1 MSILKLNP
9 GDRVSLTVR
18 TVEVVEGNY
27 GPQYKFSG
35 ATSSDKSAVIFL
47 NLEPADKQL
56 DRAGLK
62 SGELVGETI
71 DIERVEKNGTK
82 YTNIYRSN
90 GTPRP
95 LTTSGKEP
103 YSSGPRIPEMD
114 GSADIPKL
122 DRLFALYGVCLS
134 EAIQQAEKL
143 NEAQIG
149 SSPETVASMAA
160 TLFIQ
165 AAKVA

>member
-18 TVEVVEGNY
+18 NVEVVEGNY

-35 ATSSDKSAVIFL
+35 ETPGDSCAVIFL

-56 DRAGLK
+56 ARAGLK
-62 SGELVGETI
+62 SGTLVGETI

-82 YTNIYRSN
+82 YTNIYRASN
-90 GTPRP
+90 ITPSQQKQP
-95 LTTSGKEP
+95 FSA
-103 YSSGPRIPEMD
+103 GPRIPQMD
-114 GSADIPKL
+114 EPIDPTKL
-122 DRLFALYGVCLS
+122 DRLFALYAVCLS
-134 EAIQQAEKL
+134 EAMGQAGKMEDS
-143 NEAQIG
+143 IG
-149 SSPETVASMAA
+149 TASPECVASMAA